1 MRERERERQR
11 EREDTMPSNDLV
23 LEAVYHS
30 FCLILFVRMESLSPA
45 HSQWEGIRLHLL
57 KGRVSKNLW
66 TYFKITA
73 LI

>member
-1 MRERERERQR
+1 MRERDTQREREREN
-11 EREDTMPSNDLV
+11 TMLSNDLV
-23 LEAVYHS
+23 LEAVYHC
-30 FCLILFVRMESLSPA
+30 FCLTLFVRMELLSPA

-57 KGRVSKNLW
+57 KGGVSKNLW